1 MSLTSII
8 KSNSRIKR
16 FVYWTLCP
24 VNQARPRLWVKLF
37 INPFVH
43 KKGKGSL
50 IRRRS
55 RMDIMPWNKF
65 RLGANST
72 IEDFS
77 TVNNLVG
84 DVIIG
89 DRTRIGMSNVLIGPI
104 CIGNDVIFAQNIV
117 LSGLNHGYEDIEK
130 PPASQKTTQ
139 SEIIVENDVWLGANC
154 VIVAGVTIGKH
165 SVVAAGSIVTKNVPP
180 FSVVAGNPAKIIKQY
195 NKETL
200 RWEKVNK

>member
-8 KSNSRIKR
+8 KSNSKIKKI
-16 FVYWTLCP
+16 VYWILCP

-37 INPFVH
+37 INPFVY

-50 IRRRS
+50 IRRRT

-65 RLGANST
+65 SLGAHST

-130 PPASQKTTQ
+130 PPANQKTTQ

-195 NKETL
+195 NKETF
-200 RWEKVNK
+200 RWEKANK

>member
-1 MSLTSII
+1 MNLVLKI
-8 KSNSRIKR
+8 KSSPRLKN
-16 FVYWTLCP
+16 FVYWALCP
-24 VNQARPRLWVKLF
+24 INQARPRLWVKLF

-50 IRRRS
+50 IRRNT
-55 RMDIMPWNKF
+55 RMDVMPWNAF
-65 RLGANST
+65 CLGENST

-130 PPASQKTTQ
+130 PPAKQLTIQ
-139 SEIIVENDVWLGANC
+139 SEIVVENDVWIGANC
-154 VIVAGVTIGKH
+154 VIVSGVNIGKH
-165 SVVAAGSIVTKNVPP
+165 SIVAAGSIVTKSVPP
-180 FSVVAGNPAKIIKQY
+180 FTVVAGNPAKIIKQY
-195 NKETL
+195 NFEIHK
-200 RWEKVNK
+200 WEKINK